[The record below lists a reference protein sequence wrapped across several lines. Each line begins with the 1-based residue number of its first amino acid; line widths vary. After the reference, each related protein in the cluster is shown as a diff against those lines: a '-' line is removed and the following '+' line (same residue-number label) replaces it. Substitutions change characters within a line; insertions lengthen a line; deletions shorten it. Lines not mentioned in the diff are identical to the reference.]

1 MSSTSNSSSSIGGI
15 AALPQEQIEQPIQDT
30 TTSTGINQAIARLK
44 ELGINFLALD
54 FDRTIL
60 DIHTGGRWKGSPE
73 ELFPHVRPIFAH
85 LIEAAMA
92 SSSSDEEGEGREF
105 LHVGVVTFSRQ
116 IQLVRGI
123 LDQIVGPEVSQ
134 RIPIRGRDDSWK
146 HTQGKQ
152 PQMAGAIEELESHH
166 AGLRITQ
173 NTTLLVDDDKRN
185 IEVALTNGVRAI
197 WLDPKQPHL
206 LLQDIRTLV

>member
-1 MSSTSNSSSSIGGI
+1 MSSTSNSSTSIGGI
-15 AALPQEQIEQPIQDT
+15 AALPQEQIVQPIQGS

-73 ELFPHVRPIFAH
+73 ELFPHVRPIVAH

-92 SSSSDEEGEGREF
+92 SSSSDEEGEGQE

-152 PQMAGAIEELESHH
+152 PQMASAIEELESHH

-206 LLQDIRTLV
+206 LLQDIRTLA